1 MCVTGIGLVG
11 RDHELAEL
19 TSFLHGSGRGAL
31 AIRGEA
37 GVGKT
42 ALTSDLIDQVALS
55 EGWRVLRATGAE
67 SEKPFTLGG
76 LNQMVIGLHNELA
89 GLDAH
94 DREVLAP
101 VFGADPA
108 QRPSPMPLTISMLAL
123 LTAAARERPVL
134 LVVDDVHWLDELS
147 TTVLSAMGRRATDPR
162 VRIVVTFRPQ
172 HGVEFPTAGWVELDL
187 GPLGSADATEIVDR
201 VAVSQRH

>member
-42 ALTSDLIDQVALS
+42 ALTSDLIHQVALG
-55 EGWRVLRATGAE
+55 EGWRVLCATGAE
-67 SEKPFTLGG
+67 SEKPFPLGG

-89 GLDAH
+89 GLDVH
-94 DREVLAP
+94 DRPFDRNAASSSP
-101 VFGADPA
+101 PPA
-108 QRPSPMPLTISMLAL
+108 
-123 LTAAARERPVL
+123 
-134 LVVDDVHWLDELS
+134 
-147 TTVLSAMGRRATDPR
+147 G
-162 VRIVVTFRPQ
+162 
-172 HGVEFPTAGWVELDL
+172 
-187 GPLGSADATEIVDR
+187 
-201 VAVSQRH
+201 